1 MTTRRR
7 FLTLSSL
14 SMLGIAGA
22 GLGFGLGAGG
32 PAWAATPAAAAPPS
46 QASPG
51 QVRDFFRAV
60 QMDDARTVQTLLRVV
75 DPNGLNPLGGE
86 PALVVAVREGSMNV
100 LKVLLAHPGTRVD
113 ATAMNGNTA
122 LMMAAY
128 KRNMPAVEAL
138 LAKGAAVQR
147 PGWTA
152 LHYAAAGGDND
163 IAALLLA
170 RGARVD
176 AVSPAASGAY
186 TPLMMAA
193 REGHQDSALFLI
205 EHGANPMLKNGEGL
219 NAAQI
224 AERADHKPIAT
235 AIQARLR
242 AAR

>member
-14 SMLGIAGA
+14 SMLCIAGA
-22 GLGFGLGAGG
+22 GLGFGLGAGAE
-32 PAWAATPAAAAPPS
+32 AWAAAPS
-46 QASPG
+46 EASPV

-75 DPNGLNPLGGE
+75 DPNELNPLGGE
-86 PALVVAVREGSMNV
+86 PALVVAVREGSINV

-113 ATAMNGNTA
+113 AAAMNGNTA

-128 KRNMPAVEAL
+128 KRNMPALEAL

-163 IAALLLA
+163 IAALLIE

-193 REGHQDSALFLI
+193 REGHQDSALFLL

-224 AERADHKPIAT
+224 AERADHKPIAA

>member
-14 SMLGIAGA
+14 SVLWLAAA
-22 GLGFGLGAGG
+22 GLGPGFGM
-32 PAWAATPAAAAPPS
+32 PATAAPS
-46 QASPG
+46 SNASPE

-60 QMDDARTVQTLLRVV
+60 QMDDTRTVQSLLRVV
-75 DPNGLNPLGGE
+75 DPNGLNPVGGE

-100 LKVLLAHPGTRVD
+100 LKLLLAHPGTQVD
-113 ATAMNGNTA
+113 ASAMNGNTA

-128 KRNMPAVEAL
+128 KRNMAAVEAL
-138 LAKGAAVQR
+138 LAKGAAVNR

-163 IAALLLA
+163 IAALLLK

-193 REGHQDSALFLI
+193 REGHEYSALFLL
-205 EHGANPMLKNGEGL
+205 ERGANPMLKNGEGL
-219 NAAQI
+219 TAAQI
-224 AERADHKPIAT
+224 AERADHKAIAG
-235 AIQARLR
+235 AIRARLR
-242 AAR
+242 VAP

>member
-7 FLTLSSL
+7 FLTLSSM
-14 SMLGIAGA
+14 SMLWLAA
-22 GLGFGLGAGG
+22 NGLGLGLGLGVGA
-32 PAWAATPAAAAPPS
+32 PAAAAAAAG
-46 QASPG
+46 ASPE

-75 DPNGLNPLGGE
+75 DPNGLNPIGGE
-86 PALVVAVREGSMNV
+86 PALVVAAREGSMNV
-100 LKVLLAHPGTRVD
+100 LKVLLANPGTRVD
-113 ATAMNGNTA
+113 AAAMNGNTA

-128 KRNMPAVEAL
+128 KRNMPAVDAL
-138 LAKGAAVQR
+138 LAKGAAVNR

-163 IAALLLA
+163 IAALLLEH
-170 RGARVD
+170 GARVD

-193 REGHQDSALFLI
+193 REGHEDSALFLL

-219 NAAQI
+219 TAAQI
-224 AERADHKPIAT
+224 AERADHKGIAS

>member
-7 FLTLSSL
+7 FLTLSSM
-14 SMLGIAGA
+14 SMLWVAANGL
-22 GLGFGLGAGG
+22 GLGFGLGVGA
-32 PAWAATPAAAAPPS
+32 PAAAAGAG
-46 QASPG
+46 ASPE

-75 DPNGLNPLGGE
+75 DPNGLNPIGGE

-100 LKVLLAHPGTRVD
+100 LKALLTNPGTQVD
-113 ATAMNGNTA
+113 AAALNGNTA

-128 KRNMPAVEAL
+128 KRNMAAVEAL
-138 LAKGAAVQR
+138 LAKGAAVNR

-163 IAALLLA
+163 IAALLLKH
-170 RGARVD
+170 GARVD

-193 REGHQDSALFLI
+193 REGHQDNALFLLDQ
-205 EHGANPMLKNGEGL
+205 GANPMLKNGEGL
-219 NAAQI
+219 TAAQI
-224 AERADHKPIAT
+224 AERADHKAIAA